1 MSLFRFVGGL
11 FVAAG
16 PFMFFFTGYCA
27 HYRCAFG
34 GAAVH
39 GESVIT
45 GLGRGRQTGLQGEA

>member
-1 MSLFRFVGGL
+1 MI
-11 FVAAG
+11 
-16 PFMFFFTGYCA
+16 FFTGYCA
-27 HYRCAFG
+27 HDRCAFG

>member
-1 MSLFRFVGGL
+1 
-11 FVAAG
+11 
-16 PFMFFFTGYCA
+16 MFFFTGYCA